1 MDRVVESQ
9 EELRGEL
16 GLLAERVDGLAAD
29 PSTSARLI
37 ASFTTARRRK
47 DLILAALA
55 LAAMALA
62 VAALVASLL
71 GGSASP

>member
-1 MDRVVESQ
+1 MDRLVESQ

-16 GLLAERVDGLAAD
+16 ALLAERVDGLAANRS
-29 PSTSARLI
+29 STRLI
-37 ASFTTARRRK
+37 ESFMTGRRRK

-62 VAALVASLL
+62 IAALAAALL

>member
-1 MDRVVESQ
+1 MDRLVESQ

-16 GLLAERVDGLAAD
+16 ALLAERVDGLAANRS
-29 PSTSARLI
+29 STRLI
-37 ASFTTARRRK
+37 ESFTAGRRRK

-55 LAAMALA
+55 LAALALA
-62 VAALVASLL
+62 IAALAAALL